1 PRWQVSLRT
10 RKARPTAGLLLPV
23 ATLSAPL
30 SRSHWKS
37 GCRMKAERNINKAEG
52 RGENRPQHESR
63 VALVTGAGSGIGRC
77 IAGQLAV
84 VDGAMV
90 AVLDRDET
98 AARGAVA
105 EIREAGGRAEAF
117 IADLADTESL
127 QAALHDIDTRL
138 GQPDIVVNNAGVAAT
153 MPATEYALS

>member
-1 PRWQVSLRT
+1 
-10 RKARPTAGLLLPV
+10 
-23 ATLSAPL
+23 
-30 SRSHWKS
+30 
-37 GCRMKAERNINKAEG
+37 GCRIKSERSIDRMEG

-77 IAGQLAV
+77 IDGQMEL

-90 AVLDRDET
+90 AVLDRDES

-105 EIREAGGRAEAF
+105 EICEAGGRAEAF
-117 IADLADTESL
+117 IADLADAESL

-153 MPATEYALS
+153 MPATEYALSHWQLTLAVTLTAPFLI